1 MKAIIA
7 DLYKPKK
14 GEIEVGYYGAVL
26 NLGNEIV
33 ELRTNIDNIFELSDL
48 FEIFETVNNSIE
60 ETNMKKIENI
70 VNAIHEKIGVTAV
83 IWEIESKN
91 SDLQEI
97 ITRFEMLNEIS
108 PFMDIEIINKGKNP
122 ILLARAN
129 GIILSDIKGK
139 IEEIKIN

>member
-1 MKAIIA
+1 MKPVIV

-33 ELRTNIDNIFELSDL
+33 ELKAKINHIFD
-48 FEIFETVNNSIE
+48 IFETVDNSIE

-70 VNAIHEKIGVTAV
+70 TKAVHSEDNNLTV
-83 IWEIESKN
+83 IWEIESENNKAN
-91 SDLQEI
+91 FQEI
-97 ITRFEMLNEIS
+97 VKRFEMLNKIN
-108 PFMDIEIINKGKNP
+108 PNMNVEIIHKGENP
-122 ILLARAN
+122 IWLTRVN
-129 GIILSDIKGK
+129 GLILSDLNGK